1 MADPIS
7 PLPPPGSSAPDG
19 RRMRVTLRLR
29 KLVGPGAADFFRDAC
44 ALMDDPHRFLSTS
57 HLVGHLIREIESS
70 LRDVLQ
76 PLAKEAGTVG
86 EMTKKDKDDK
96 HKFEITSILSL
107 LDIPLDNEVGKRW
120 LSQAGS
126 YHAKAHR
133 QALDAPRPLEASL
146 GQFFDEFESILD
158 YVLNRMEANYSW
170 IFVRV
175 DELAVKAPAT
185 DADLGL
191 LLGSFPQDAIVL
203 GRFFER
209 ASDPSWL
216 TLVRERGLYDTPPE
230 PELDSDEGTVSF
242 PPWPQTQLLVRHAL
256 VQPDDVA
263 EIVNGIPETDNLYVN
278 AAIVDVARALPIEKV
293 PELLP
298 WLKLTL
304 NAKYRMSFPGSLG
317 ELIGRLADASLHG
330 AAIDLAQAI
339 LSFEKTPGPD
349 EGGSS
354 TELMRSLR
362 EPPLRVNEHL
372 YVDILR
378 RQIPRLIQAVGMPA
392 IDMIAALLEEA
403 IIMSSSKD
411 MIAGHIDFS
420 STWCRE
426 IAPEG
431 LNFDHGIKTHLTLAL
446 RDGSV
451 SQAGG
456 SPGALRSF
464 VESIEARQWSIFQRL
479 ALNVLRVHGAL
490 DMTLVEEHLVNPVI
504 FSDRQIL
511 PEYERLIAAHFDGL
525 TDEAQ
530 LYILTLIEQE
540 PDTEQYAQW
549 VRERLGREPTD
560 DETNAFVE
568 TAILERITPI
578 ADQLPSQW
586 RARYEQYLDV
596 HGPHSSRVLS
606 TNSGFFG
613 TRSPATAEELAS
625 LEVDALIDYLASFES
640 SGGVLDPSKGGLAS
654 TLTDVVAANPNQFLS
669 FAARFAALDIEYVNG
684 IINGLNRAVT
694 NGIDVDWVGALG
706 LCEAVVHRPRTSPDN
721 DDGDRW
727 GWTRLEAVRLLSTGF
742 SSAKPLQPEHGDRA
756 LAVIET
762 VTNDPHPTPE
772 DEVNYGP
779 PNMSPEDLSLN
790 SVRSRAIEAAIE
802 YGVWKHQ
809 RDPDSSFEDV
819 ISIVERHL
827 DPAVDPSVAVRSVIG
842 RNFSNLVA
850 FDRSWAERAADRI
863 FPADEELRHL
873 WTAAWDSYLWRGL
886 RNKPTWLALQSQYA
900 MAVRRVEPGN
910 DERAQRGR
918 DQALTNHLV
927 SLYWA
932 GEIGLENG
940 LLADLLTVA
949 DEDLR
954 RSVLE
959 AVGRG
964 LAPDGPPLEDPVLHR
979 LLALWNSRVDAVRL
993 EPTGELSAFGWWFCS
1008 SQISPDVRVQGLGDV
1023 LALSG
1028 HAEPAHQVVE
1038 QLAAMSSE
1046 HPREAAELL
1055 GSMAEREDD
1064 GWRFTLWDES
1074 ASQIIKAGVASGDP
1088 EALRLARE
1096 AASRAAARGHSR
1108 WLEYLEEP

>member
-1 MADPIS
+1 
-7 PLPPPGSSAPDG
+7 
-19 RRMRVTLRLR
+19 
-29 KLVGPGAADFFRDAC
+29 
-44 ALMDDPHRFLSTS
+44 
-57 HLVGHLIREIESS
+57 LVGHLIREVESS

-86 EMTKKDKDDK
+86 EMTKKDKDEK

-107 LDIPLDNEVGKRW
+107 LGIPLDNEVGQKW
-120 LSQAGS
+120 LSQAGM
-126 YHAKAHR
+126 YHTKAHR
-133 QALDAPRPLEASL
+133 QSLGAPRPLEASL
-146 GQFFDEFESILD
+146 VQFFDEFEGIID

-175 DELAVKAPAT
+175 DELAAKTPVT

-209 ASDPSWL
+209 ANDPSWL
-216 TLVRERGLYDTPPE
+216 TLARQRGLYDTPPE
-230 PELDSDEGTVSF
+230 PELHSDDGTVSF
-242 PPWPQTQLLVRHAL
+242 PPWPQTQLLVRLA
-256 VQPDDVA
+256 VARPEDVA
-263 EIVNGIPETDNLYVN
+263 DIVNGIPETDNLFVN

-298 WLKLTL
+298 RLMLTL
-304 NAKYRMSFPGSLG
+304 KSKYRMSFPGSLG
-317 ELIGRLADASLHG
+317 ELIGGLADASLHD
-330 AAIDLAQAI
+330 AAVDLAQAI
-339 LSFEKTPGPD
+339 LSFEEAPNPD
-349 EGGSS
+349 EDDSS
-354 TELMRSLR
+354 TELMRLMR
-362 EPPLRVNEHL
+362 EPLLRVNEHL
-372 YVDILR
+372 YVDVLR
-378 RQIPRLIQAVGMPA
+378 RQIPRLIQAVGTPA
-392 IDMIAALLEEA
+392 IDMLASLLDEA
-403 IIMSSSKD
+403 IIMSSSND

-431 LNFDHGIKTHLTLAL
+431 LTYDHGIKTHLTSAL

-451 SQAGG
+451 AQVEGT
-456 SPGALRSF
+456 PGAIRSF
-464 VESIEARQWSIFQRL
+464 VESIEARQWSIFRRL

-490 DMTLVEEHLVNPVI
+490 DMTLVEERLINPVI
-504 FSDRQIL
+504 FSDRQIR
-511 PEYERLIAAHFDGL
+511 PEYERLLAVHFDGL

-530 LYILTLIEQE
+530 LSILTLIEQE

-560 DETNAFVE
+560 DETKTFVE

-578 ADQLPSQW
+578 ADQLPGEW
-586 RARYEQYLDV
+586 KARYEQYLDV

-606 TNSGFFG
+606 TSSGFFAA
-613 TRSPATAEELAS
+613 RSPATAEELAS
-625 LEVDALIDYLASFES
+625 LDVDALIDYLASFES
-640 SGGVLDPSKGGLAS
+640 SGGFLDPSKGGLAS
-654 TLTDVVAANPNQFLS
+654 TLTDVVAADPNRFLS
-669 FAARFAALDIEYVNG
+669 FAERLAALDIEYVNG

-694 NGIDVDWVGALG
+694 NGIDVDWDGALDF
-706 LCEAVVHRPRTSPDN
+706 CEAVVHRPRTIPDE
-721 DDGDRW
+721 DDGDDRW
-727 GWTRLEAVRLLSTGF
+727 GWTRQEAVRLLTTGF
-742 SSAKPLQPEHGDRA
+742 TSREPLRPEHGDRA
-756 LAVIET
+756 LAVIES

-779 PNMSPEDLSLN
+779 PSMSPEDLSVN
-790 SVRSRAIEAAIE
+790 SVRSRAIEATIE
-802 YGVWKHQ
+802 YGVWKHH
-809 RDPDSSFEDV
+809 RDPNSSFEDV
-819 ISIVERHL
+819 NAIVERHL
-827 DPAVDPSVAVRSVIG
+827 DPGVDPSVAVRSVIG

-850 FDRSWAERAADRI
+850 FDRSWAEHAADRI

-932 GEIGLENG
+932 GEIGLEDG
-940 LLADLLTVA
+940 LLADLLMVA

-964 LAPDGPPLEDPVLHR
+964 LVPDGPPLEDSVLER
-979 LLALWNSRVDAVRL
+979 LLALWNSRVDAVRSK
-993 EPTGELSAFGWWFCS
+993 PTGELSAFGWWFCS
-1008 SQISPDVRVQGLGDV
+1008 SQIPPDVRIQGLRDV

-1038 QLAAMSSE
+1038 QLAAMSSD
-1046 HPREAAELL
+1046 HPGEAADLL
-1055 GSMAEREDD
+1055 GAMAEREDD

-1074 ASQIIKAGVASGDP
+1074 ASQIIKAVVVSGDS
-1088 EALRLARE
+1088 EALRLVRE
-1096 AASRAAARGHSR
+1096 AASRAAARGHSQ
-1108 WLEYLEEP
+1108 WLEYLEKP